1 MSKQRRTG
9 AQLVDKETEAGA
21 LEEIILSSN

>member
-9 AQLVDKETEAGA
+9 AQIVDKETEAGA
-21 LEEIILSSN
+21 LEEIILSSI